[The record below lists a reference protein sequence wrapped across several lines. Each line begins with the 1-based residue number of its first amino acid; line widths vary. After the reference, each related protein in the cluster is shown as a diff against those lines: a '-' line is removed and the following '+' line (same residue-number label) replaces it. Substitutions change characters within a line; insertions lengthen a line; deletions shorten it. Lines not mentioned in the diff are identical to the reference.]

1 MELLIDKVLALKSV
15 TIFSELPENVLAE
28 IAEIIEI
35 KEYDL
40 GDAVISKGEMGNCMY
55 LIRKGS
61 VKVHDGDRVLATLK
75 ENEIVG
81 ELSLL
86 APVPRTASVTA
97 LESLILFK
105 IEREYFMD
113 LLYEEPE
120 LMYGVMNVLV
130 NRIISLNEKLMAATK
145 SSA

>member
-35 KEYDL
+35 KEYDT
-40 GDAVISKGEMGNCMY
+40 DDTVISKGEMGNCMY
-55 LIRKGS
+55 LIRKGR
-61 VKVHDGDRVLATLK
+61 VKVHDGDKILATLK

-130 NRIISLNEKLMAATK
+130 NRIISLNEKLN
-145 SSA
+145 